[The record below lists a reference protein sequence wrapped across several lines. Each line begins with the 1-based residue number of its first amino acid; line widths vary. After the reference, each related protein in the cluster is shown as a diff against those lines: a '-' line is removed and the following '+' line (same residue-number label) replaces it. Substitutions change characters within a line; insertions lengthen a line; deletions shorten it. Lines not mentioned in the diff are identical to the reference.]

1 MVCPSFRDK
10 SSFSTGASLSF
21 CICSSK
27 RRDLK
32 WSWRATFRSN
42 ASVRSAKPNPTWPK
56 VSVLM
61 TKYLKAKQY
70 NKCLHTYKK
79 VKVKFLYW
87 GFALLLYLF
96 FQMQR
101 FEVVLKRICSTWV
114 IWDHKMS
121 FVISF
126 SCPFSVK
133 FDYKYLPWAVG
144 DRLHSRSRISVD
156 FDMSEFFAG
165 RGLLFQFEDT
175 LSSLRRQSKFAGPVR
190 FVQSPPV
197 GLPSFLIVTNLS
209 IS

>member
-1 MVCPSFRDK
+1 MVCPSFKDK

-70 NKCLHTYKK
+70 NKCLHTFKK
-79 VKVKFLYW
+79 SKNPVSLLGLRSLLVSVLPDAEIWSGLEGHPKVIL
-87 GFALLLYLF
+87 
-96 FQMQR
+96 
-101 FEVVLKRICSTWV
+101 
-114 IWDHKMS
+114 DHKMS

-126 SCPFSVK
+126 LCPF
-133 FDYKYLPWAVG
+133 
-144 DRLHSRSRISVD
+144 
-156 FDMSEFFAG
+156 
-165 RGLLFQFEDT
+165 
-175 LSSLRRQSKFAGPVR
+175 
-190 FVQSPPV
+190 
-197 GLPSFLIVTNLS
+197 LS
-209 IS
+209 ILITKGMVISRYSLFLKFCMHLNFEFLRQNSKLKCMQKFWTIKCTLRLAAPLYNTVCIKQAVKEKYAMYWSWHS